1 MESTTKIVI
10 NRELKF
16 RENDDT
22 RDLLILCRDDSFHVF
37 PRATADAANGIEWT
51 DNIADLTNVVRSLI
65 TIVKVGLKFSN
76 PAI

>member
-37 PRATADAANGIEWT
+37 LRATADAANGIEWT
-51 DNIADLTNVVRSLI
+51 DNIADLTDESQRCPILNNNCKSWFEI
-65 TIVKVGLKFSN
+65 F
-76 PAI
+76 

>member
-16 RENDDT
+16 HENDDT

-51 DNIADLTNVVRSLI
+51 DNIADLTDESQRCPIFNNNCKSWFEI
-65 TIVKVGLKFSN
+65 F
-76 PAI
+76 